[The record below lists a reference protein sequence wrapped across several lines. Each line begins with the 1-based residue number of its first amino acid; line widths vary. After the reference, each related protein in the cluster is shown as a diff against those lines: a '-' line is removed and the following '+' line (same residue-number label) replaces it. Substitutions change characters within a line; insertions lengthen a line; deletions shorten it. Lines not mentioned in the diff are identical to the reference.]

1 MPASRPTFMRSL
13 GCLIL
18 LGFAAFADAS
28 QPPASKPPASKPSS
42 AQAKRLIAALPLR
55 FEQDS
60 DGQWTSRGQGYAIR
74 FQPDCTLLRLP
85 GRMLR
90 LSFTGSD
97 PRAKLEPREPLKVR
111 TNYFI
116 GKQYRSAEGFSR
128 LKRES
133 IYRGIDI
140 DYYGDG
146 LRLEYDFTLRPG
158 ADASRIRMR
167 FEGADAVRIDDR
179 GDLVLTLDGKELVQ
193 RAPAVYQKRGDK
205 IIAVESRYRMIQGG
219 DIGVELGSYDR
230 AQSVVIDPALMY
242 GLYLTATNAQSGTAI
257 ALDSSGNVY
266 LGGWTYSNNFPI
278 GANGIQTYPVA
289 TDQNAFIWVL
299 NPFASAG
306 EELIYSTYFGG
317 NLDTSLTGLAV
328 DNSGLIYFGGPTIS
342 SNLPVTPG
350 AYATALSA
358 DNAEVEGYVAV
369 IDSTQSGAASLNYC
383 SYYAGSM
390 ITQINGVATM
400 GGRLYVTGYVNSND
414 LPIAGNSFQ
423 PMQDNGYDAFVA
435 EFDPT
440 QSGTASLLF
449 SSYLGGYLTDVGTS
463 IAVDQSGLIYVAG
476 WTVSTDFP
484 TTTNAYQ
491 PVSQGAGDAFLAQID
506 PVAGVLLY
514 CTYLGGSDSD
524 VGTNV
529 VVGPGANV
537 TVAGYTFSP
546 DFPVTTNAYQAVN
559 GGAASASATS
569 DAFITTLNLAA
580 QSLET
585 MLVYSTYYG
594 GNDSEV
600 NYGLA
605 LDSAGRY
612 YICGYTLSLN
622 LPVSSSA
629 YQAASI
635 GQNFDGYLAVIDPS
649 AGLVYGSYVTG
660 PGIQQANAVAADS
673 QGNAYVTGQTT
684 ADIFNGSPPKSDG
697 PGYFDVFFAVYSV
710 VPSNGLS
717 HHVKERIQRF
727 GPGSDNLPPLRERR
741 R

>member
-1 MPASRPTFMRSL
+1 
-13 GCLIL
+13 
-18 LGFAAFADAS
+18 
-28 QPPASKPPASKPSS
+28 
-42 AQAKRLIAALPLR
+42 
-55 FEQDS
+55 
-60 DGQWTSRGQGYAIR
+60 
-74 FQPDCTLLRLP
+74 
-85 GRMLR
+85 
-90 LSFTGSD
+90 
-97 PRAKLEPREPLKVR
+97 LKVR

-116 GKQYRSAEGFSR
+116 GKQHRSAEGFSR

-146 LRLEYDFTLRPG
+146 QRLEYDFTLRPG
-158 ADASRIRMR
+158 ADASWIRMR
-167 FEGADAVRIDDR
+167 FEGADEVRIDDR
-179 GDLVLTLDGKELVQ
+179 GDLVLTLGGNELVQ

-205 IIAVESRYRMIQGG
+205 IIAVESRYRMMPGG
-219 DIGVELGSYDR
+219 DIGVALGSYDR
-230 AQSVVIDPALMY
+230 AQAVVIDPALMY
-242 GLYLTATNAQSGTAI
+242 GLYLTATNAQSGVAV
-257 ALDSSGNVY
+257 AVDSSGNVY
-266 LGGWTYSNNFPI
+266 LGGWTYSNDFPI

-289 TDQNAFIWVL
+289 TDQNSFIWVL
-299 NPFASAG
+299 SPVASASG
-306 EELIYSTYFGG
+306 PELIYSTYFGG
-317 NLDTSLTGLAV
+317 NLNTSLTALAV
-328 DNSGLIYFGGPTIS
+328 DNTGLIYFGGPTIS

-369 IDSTQSGAASLNYC
+369 IDSTQSGAASLYYC

-400 GGRLYVTGYVNSND
+400 GGKLYVTGYVNSDD

-449 SSYLGGYLTDVGTS
+449 ASYLGGYLTDVGTS

-484 TTTNAYQ
+484 TTTNAFQ
-491 PVSQGAGDAFLAQID
+491 PIATGAGDAFLAQID

-514 CTYLGGSDSD
+514 CTYLGGSDAN

-529 VVGPGANV
+529 VVGPGSYV
-537 TVAGYTFSP
+537 TVAGYTFSS
-546 DFPVTTNAYQAVN
+546 DFPVTTNAYQSVN
-559 GGAASASATS
+559 GGAASGSATS
-569 DAFITTLNLAA
+569 DAFITTLNPAA
-580 QSLET
+580 QSLQT

-594 GNDSEV
+594 GNDDDV

-605 LDSAGRY
+605 IDSAGRY
-612 YICGYTLSLN
+612 DICGYTLSLN
-622 LPVSSSA
+622 LPVTSNA
-629 YQAASI
+629 FQPASI
-635 GQNFDGYLAVIDPS
+635 GQNVDGYLAVIDPS
-649 AGLVYGSYVTG
+649 AGLVYGSYITG

-673 QGNAYVTGQTT
+673 QGNAYVTGQTS

-710 VPSNGLS
+710 VPSSGSSRHL
-717 HHVKERIQRF
+717 KERIQDF

>member
-1 MPASRPTFMRSL
+1 MN
-13 GCLIL
+13 LIL
-18 LGFAAFADAS
+18 LGSVGVSLAAFAEAS
-28 QPPASKPPASKPSS
+28 QPPASKPGS
-42 AQAKRLIAALPLR
+42 AQAKRLIASLPLR

-60 DGQWTSRGQGYAIR
+60 NRRWTSRGPGYAIR

-85 GRMLR
+85 GRILR
-90 LSFTGSD
+90 LSFTGSN
-97 PRAKLEPREPLKVR
+97 PRAKFEPREPSKVR

-128 LKRES
+128 LERES

-146 LRLEYDFTLRPG
+146 QRLEYDFTLRPG

-167 FEGADAVRIDDR
+167 FEGADDIRIDDR

-193 RAPAVYQKRGDK
+193 RAPTVYQKRGDK
-205 IIAVESRYRMIQGG
+205 IIAVESRYRMMPGG
-219 DIGVELGSYDR
+219 DIGVALGSYDR
-230 AQSVVIDPALMY
+230 AQAVVIDPALVY
-242 GLYLTATNAQSGTAI
+242 GLYLTATDAQSGVAI

-278 GANGIQTYPVA
+278 GANGIQTYPVS
-289 TDQNAFIWVL
+289 TGQNSFIWVV
-299 NPFASAG
+299 NPFASTG
-306 EELIYSTYFGG
+306 GSELIYSTYFGG
-317 NLDTSLTGLAV
+317 NLNTSLTSLAV
-328 DNSGLIYFGGPTIS
+328 DNTGLIYFGGPTIS
-342 SNLPVTPG
+342 SNLPVTSG

-400 GGRLYVTGYVNSND
+400 GGRIYVTGFVNSND
-414 LPIAGNSFQ
+414 LPVAGNSFQ

-449 SSYLGGYLTDVGTS
+449 ASYLGGYLTDVGTS
-463 IAVDQSGLIYVAG
+463 IAVDQSGLIYIAG

-491 PVSQGAGDAFLAQID
+491 PVSPGAGDAFLAQID

-514 CTYLGGSDSD
+514 STYLGGSDAD

-594 GNDSEV
+594 GNGAEV

-612 YICGYTLSLN
+612 YICGYTLSLT
-622 LPVSSSA
+622 LPVSSNA
-629 YQAASI
+629 YQPASI
-635 GQNFDGYLAVIDPS
+635 GQSVDGYLAVIDPS
-649 AGLVYGSYVTG
+649 AGLVYGSYITG
-660 PGIQQANAVAADS
+660 PGIQQANAIAADS
-673 QGNAYVTGQTT
+673 QGHAYVTGQTT
-684 ADIFNGSPPKSDG
+684 ADIFNGSPPKSDP
-697 PGYFDVFFAVYSV
+697 PGSFDVFFGVYSV
-710 VPSNGLS
+710 IPSSGS
-717 HHVKERIQRF
+717 SRRERIQTF
-727 GPGSDNLPPLRERR
+727 GPGSDSLPPLRERR